1 MADVSARLRSPELMD
16 DPSLPA
22 ADHSAALRGLA
33 RINSLAMTNRAMA
46 SSVLAEVRQ
55 IIASTSRAAAAPV
68 RVLDIATG
76 GGDLPVAIAL
86 AAKAAG
92 LKVAV
97 HGCDFSPIAL
107 RHAAEF
113 AASKGADVQ
122 LFSHDIVAAELPA
135 RYDIITCGLF
145 LHHLD
150 EPEILTVLGRLARA
164 TDGVLLVQDLKRSSL
179 GLLLSRLVPRVL
191 TRSPVVHV
199 DAVLSVQGA
208 LTMNELES
216 LARKAGLSDA
226 TVTALFPQRMQL
238 RYCAKQAAH
247 IRRQV

>member
-1 MADVSARLRSPELMD
+1 MRKPELMD

-22 ADHSAALRGLA
+22 AEHRAALRGLA
-33 RINSLAMTNRAMA
+33 RINSVAMTNRVMA
-46 SSVLAEVRQ
+46 SRVLAEVRR
-55 IIASTSRAAAAPV
+55 IAAETPRAADTPM

-86 AAKAAG
+86 AAKASG
-92 LKVAV
+92 LNVTV

-107 RHAAEF
+107 QHAANL
-113 AASKGADVQ
+113 AAGKSAAVQ
-122 LFSHDIVAAELPA
+122 WFSHDIVAADLPEQ
-135 RYDIITCGLF
+135 YDIITCGLF

-150 EPEILTVLGRLARA
+150 EPEIVTVLARLARA
-164 TDGVLLVQDLKRSSL
+164 TDGVLLVQDLQRSSL
-179 GLLLSRLVPRVL
+179 GLLMARVVPKLL

-216 LARKAGLSDA
+216 VAGKAGLLGA

-238 RYCAKQAAH
+238 RYDAKQAAPA
-247 IRRQV
+247 RRQA